1 MSTLSLSRSAF
12 FTVALGAAAL
22 LCAPHLR
29 AAPKDKEK
37 KPEPPPG
44 PAVTLRVSTHHGFRP
59 LTLTLTGTL
68 IGVSASDPEFC
79 HAGIEW
85 VGDTPGG
92 RVIVSR
98 QDPKCLHPP
107 EQVAVQFSYE
117 KMITLDDPG
126 LYNYRFLLYRRD
138 GSRLESTSQE
148 VRVMDVP

>member
-1 MSTLSLSRSAF
+1 MNPLPLSRTIIL
-12 FTVALGAAAL
+12 TVALGASAL
-22 LCAPHLR
+22 LCAPHPW
-29 AAPKDKEK
+29 AAPKDKDK

-44 PAVTLRVSTHHGFRP
+44 PAVVLTVSTHHGFRP
-59 LTLTLTGTL
+59 LTLVLTGTL
-68 IGVSASDPEFC
+68 IGVSPADPEYC

-85 VGDTPGG
+85 VADTPGG

-107 EQVAVQFSYE
+107 EQVAVQLSYE
-117 KMITLDDPG
+117 KVITLDDAG